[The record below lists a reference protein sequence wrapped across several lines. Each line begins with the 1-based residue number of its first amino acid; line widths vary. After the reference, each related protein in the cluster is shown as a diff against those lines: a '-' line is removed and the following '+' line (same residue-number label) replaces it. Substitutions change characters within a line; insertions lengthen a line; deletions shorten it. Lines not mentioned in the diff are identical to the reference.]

1 MNLSLWQLKKVFNI
15 KVQGYLKNFN
25 DNLIEYFEA
34 NCVVKEKKYYTY
46 INNETTY
53 TLEINNKEII
63 MIREN
68 SEIKHTIFFSENKTK
83 KSIYYLKDLKQILEF
98 KIKTTKLEITKEKI
112 TIIYEIIETDN
123 KYEYKIEMSDKK
135 WV

>member
-1 MNLSLWQLKKVFNI
+1 VFNI

-135 WV
+135 